1 MFVQVLQDQYKQL
14 AGTLLEGIARLFT
27 QNVRLIV
34 YSVTAEEVQTG
45 VQKAGL
51 RGWRWR
57 ASDSMVSAEPAPTK
71 TAGSP
76 ISIPA
81 EQSIDPSGQIR
92 GMRFIFRTA

>member
-34 YSVTAEEVQTG
+34 YSMTAEEVQTG

-57 ASDSMVSAEPAPTK
+57 ASDSMVGAEPAPT
-71 TAGSP
+71 
-76 ISIPA
+76 
-81 EQSIDPSGQIR
+81 
-92 GMRFIFRTA
+92 